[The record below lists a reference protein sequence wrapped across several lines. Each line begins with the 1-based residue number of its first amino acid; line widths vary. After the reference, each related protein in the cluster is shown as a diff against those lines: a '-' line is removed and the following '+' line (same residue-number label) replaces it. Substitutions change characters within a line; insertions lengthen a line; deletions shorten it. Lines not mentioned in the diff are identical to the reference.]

1 MSIFLALLHHPV
13 LTRHGD
19 VGSTAVTNV
28 DMHDISRAGRTY
40 GVQRFFIVTPIQ
52 LQQELCER
60 VIRHWTEGR
69 GQRNHN
75 RAQAFELIEL
85 ADSLSVAVD
94 RVTAISGKKPLIVVT
109 GARFGDGNIS
119 FSEMRKVIQ
128 EDTQPVLML
137 LGTGWG
143 LAPEVVSVADYQL
156 PAISGSEGPDGYN
169 HLSVRTA
176 AAILMDRLLGPKRG
190 TL

>member
-28 DMHDISRAGRTY
+28 DMHDISRASRTY

-60 VIRHWTEGR
+60 VVRHWTEGR

-75 RAQAFELIEL
+75 RAQAFALIEL
-85 ADSLSVAVD
+85 ANTLQDAVE
-94 RVTAISGKKPLIVVT
+94 RVTAISGKKPLVVVT
-109 GARFGDGNIS
+109 GARFGEGDTS
-119 FSEMRKVIQ
+119 FSKMRELIK
-128 EDTQPVLML
+128 EDAQPVLLL

-143 LAPEVVSVADYQL
+143 LAPEVVDVADYQL
-156 PAISGSEGPDGYN
+156 PAIIGPEGPDGYN
-169 HLSVRTA
+169 HLSVRSA
-176 AAILMDRLLGPKRG
+176 AAILMDRLLGSE
-190 TL
+190 